1 VAKKSEEH
9 EGFDLCRSGRAGYAS
24 DAVLRPKRSGLR
36 LRRVELMR
44 CVGESRKNPK
54 GVTAKLYLAWIT
66 GYVSGASMHGPDQ
79 RFSDVDGLAT
89 FMDNICQKESL
100 IPMVAAAKRLVDV
113 LTGKPAQ

>member
-1 VAKKSEEH
+1 MKALVCTAAVALATLAT
-9 EGFDLCRSGRAGYAS
+9 LCSAQNVPVYGYGGSNSCGAWV
-24 DAVLRPKRSGLR
+24 DA
-36 LRRVELMR
+36 
-44 CVGESRKNPK
+44 RKNPK

-89 FMDNICQKESL
+89 FMDNICQKEPL
-100 IPMVAAAKRLVDV
+100 IPMVAAAKRLVDA